1 MRILQPEFTLANM
14 KRLLSLIFLCGMI
27 IGAFAQKSYVT
38 VYCKQDKDNFI
49 ILSGDVPSTMKKEY
63 LPMNDFHCY
72 NGKDCIGE
80 VLNLLAENGFTVE
93 QMNSSLDSYNASS
106 SSLVTVFLLSRP
118 VTPSNAVQRVA
129 TDEAVT
135 EVARYNL
142 QGIPIS
148 AKEKGIQ
155 IVVYSNYTTR
165 TIIVE

>member
-1 MRILQPEFTLANM
+1 M
-14 KRLLSLIFLCGMI
+14 KRLFSLIFLCGMI
-27 IGAFAQKSYVT
+27 VGAFAQKSYVT

-93 QMNSSLDSYNASS
+93 QMNSSLDSYNSSS

-118 VTPSNAVQRVA
+118 VTPSNAVQRVT

-142 QGIPIS
+142 QGVPIS
-148 AKEKGIQ
+148 ANEKGIQ